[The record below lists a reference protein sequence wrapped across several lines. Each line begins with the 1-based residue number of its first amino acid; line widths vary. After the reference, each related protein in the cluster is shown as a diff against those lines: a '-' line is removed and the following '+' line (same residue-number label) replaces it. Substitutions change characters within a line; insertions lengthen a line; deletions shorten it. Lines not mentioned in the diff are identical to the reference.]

1 MPEYT
6 GEITGLG
13 ATRVLDAVRQSKLP
27 VRLYQASSS
36 EMFGSAPPPQNE
48 ATPFHPRSPYA
59 AAKAYAYWMTANY
72 REAYGMFASNG
83 ILFNHESPR
92 RGETF
97 VSRKVTRGVAA
108 IVAKRADKVF
118 LGNLDAKRDWGY
130 APEYVE
136 CMWKILQAE
145 RPDDFVI
152 GTGEMHTV
160 RELVE
165 AAFSYAGLDWKKH
178 VELDRRY
185 LRPLEVDGLQ
195 ADASKARTRLGW
207 TPRVRFTDLVK
218 IMVDCDLELMGC
230 RPVGEGKK
238 ILKSAGVGWTTKRT
252 NAGGGGRGFGAG
264 CGLGGYGGSG
274 FLGRPVVRGVRPRGW
289 SWSGEPRGRPDTS

>member
-1 MPEYT
+1 
-6 GEITGLG
+6 
-13 ATRVLDAVRQSKLP
+13 
-27 VRLYQASSS
+27 
-36 EMFGSAPPPQNE
+36 
-48 ATPFHPRSPYA
+48 
-59 AAKAYAYWMTANY
+59 MTANC

-185 LRPLEVDGLQ
+185 LRPFEGDRPHNE
-195 ADASKARTRLGW
+195 APKARKAPGWNPPSPVTGLLEIIVYRRL
-207 TPRVRFTDLVK
+207 
-218 IMVDCDLELMGC
+218 
-230 RPVGEGKK
+230 
-238 ILKSAGVGWTTKRT
+238 
-252 NAGGGGRGFGAG
+252 
-264 CGLGGYGGSG
+264 
-274 FLGRPVVRGVRPRGW
+274 
-289 SWSGEPRGRPDTS
+289 

>member
-1 MPEYT
+1 
-6 GEITGLG
+6 
-13 ATRVLDAVRQSKLP
+13 
-27 VRLYQASSS
+27 
-36 EMFGSAPPPQNE
+36 
-48 ATPFHPRSPYA
+48 
-59 AAKAYAYWMTANY
+59 
-72 REAYGMFASNG
+72 
-83 ILFNHESPR
+83 
-92 RGETF
+92 
-97 VSRKVTRGVAA
+97 KVTRGVAA

-238 ILKSAGVGWTTKRT
+238 ILKSAGLDWTTNRMT
-252 NAGGGGRGFGAG
+252 VG
-264 CGLGGYGGSG
+264 
-274 FLGRPVVRGVRPRGW
+274 
-289 SWSGEPRGRPDTS
+289 